1 MEAGDL
7 EVLRKQYIKFKDKM
21 VATDNIIKMVD
32 YVLKNNIFEFDCK
45 LHQQISKTAIGTKFV
60 PPYSCILM
68 VYIETEF
75 LKT

>member
-32 YVLKNNIFEFDCK
+32 YVLKNNLFEFDCK
-45 LHQQISKTAIGTKFV
+45 LHQQISKNGYWDQICAALCLHFDGL
-60 PPYSCILM
+60 Y
-68 VYIETEF
+68 
-75 LKT
+75 